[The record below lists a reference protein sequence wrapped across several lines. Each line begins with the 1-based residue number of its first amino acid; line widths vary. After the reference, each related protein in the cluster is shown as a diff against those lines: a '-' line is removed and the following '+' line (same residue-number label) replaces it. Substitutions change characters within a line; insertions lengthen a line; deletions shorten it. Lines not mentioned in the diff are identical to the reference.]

1 MVRREGEIVLRVLA
15 RLSFAAE
22 FALVLFFNIL
32 CIDAANAHVKW
43 FCGFDVAAQPRGLEG
58 VLIPDFWLL
67 TGFAFVT
74 FLIGCLVEEMPLGAA
89 LSRAINRVT
98 GGLRDN
104 TELLF
109 RVVGGFFFV
118 ALWTTGDFILT
129 PELKTTSPAIGW
141 LQLGI
146 AAGLISR
153 RTMPLSAL
161 GIVALFAIAV
171 SQYGVFHLADYPI
184 FLGVAA
190 YLALTGL
197 RLDFFGMRPIDVV
210 RWSAAITLMW
220 ASIEKWA
227 YPQWTFPLF
236 IEHPTLNL
244 GYDPE
249 YYMRAAGVVEFTLAF
264 ALIWTPLVRR
274 CAAIM
279 LIVMFASAALEFGKL
294 DLIGRSLIVV
304 VLLAIVGD
312 DVGQVEAAKLQ
323 HYLLVPIT
331 YGAALTVFLGIYYGA
346 HAALFGTAIF

>member
-1 MVRREGEIVLRVLA
+1 
-15 RLSFAAE
+15 
-22 FALVLFFNIL
+22 
-32 CIDAANAHVKW
+32 
-43 FCGFDVAAQPRGLEG
+43 
-58 VLIPDFWLL
+58 
-67 TGFAFVT
+67 
-74 FLIGCLVEEMPLGAA
+74 MPLGAA

-104 TELLF
+104 TEFLF
-109 RVVGGFFFV
+109 RVGGGFFFV

-141 LQLGI
+141 LQLAI

-161 GIVALFAIAV
+161 GIVVLFAIAV

-190 YLALTGL
+190 NLALTGL
-197 RLDFFGMRPIDVV
+197 RLDFFGIRPIDVV

-220 ASIEKWA
+220 ASVEKWA

-264 ALIWTPLVRR
+264 ALIWTPLIHE
-274 CAAIM
+274 C
-279 LIVMFASAALEFGKL
+279 
-294 DLIGRSLIVV
+294 
-304 VLLAIVGD
+304 
-312 DVGQVEAAKLQ
+312 
-323 HYLLVPIT
+323 
-331 YGAALTVFLGIYYGA
+331 GARIW
-346 HAALFGTAIF
+346 